1 MAKEERMK
9 YNYQY
14 DSVARA
20 YAQPVEPNSIPVPGE
35 PKRKVRRAP
44 RPKVDIAFG
53 AQISI
58 CGVIVFVCSMLYVHS
73 YSSLRAKQ
81 TQLNTLKEEKIAIAN
96 QITSIEAQMTE
107 KLDLDYI
114 RERATNELGMQ
125 NPAAYQI
132 VYIDLP
138 KKSYTTYQESR

>member
-20 YAQPVEPNSIPVPGE
+20 YAEPTEPISIPVPSE
-35 PKRKVRRAP
+35 PKRKVKSAP
-44 RPKVDIAFG
+44 RPKVDVAFG
-53 AQISI
+53 LQISI
-58 CGVIVFVCSMLYVHS
+58 CGVVVFICAMFYVHS
-73 YSSLRAKQ
+73 YSLLRAKQ
-81 TQLNTLKEEKIAIAN
+81 TQLNDLKQQKIDVSN
-96 QITSIEAQMTE
+96 QITSVEAQMTE

-138 KKSYTTYQESR
+138 KKSYTTYHE